1 MNCHPG
7 EEIPDAAIEKKKKKK
22 SSIIKANGVKGENI
36 PR

>member
-7 EEIPDAAIEKKKKKK
+7 EEIPDAAIEKKKKK